1 MISFLKKQI
10 NDFKKDGI
18 IILFYKTKILI
29 RFILNLFI
37 SIPFYILAV
46 PFVFLLRILEPFF
59 LIRIGRLI
67 SSRIGHFAGNT
78 ELYLCEKENKINVP
92 KKKHIDIFYFAYYP
106 ICNKYLAKKIEQLLV
121 VYPKFIMEPIS
132 IMNKLIP
139 GWEKFEICQNTQ
151 HDRDVHNLLDK
162 SKLHFHFTYEEKVK
176 GNEELEKIG
185 IPPESKI
192 VCLFVRDNAYLLQK
206 LGRGYDY
213 HNYRDCN
220 IQNYLKAA
228 NELTKLG
235 YYVVRMGAVVK
246 DKLMTNNPMIIDY
259 ASSGKRSDFLDIYL
273 ACKCDFVISSSSG
286 WDSVPSHLFRKPIL
300 YTNVVPIGLLLTF
313 SSRFMLTTRKYFDTK
328 NNVNLKFSDIYS
340 KGYAFY
346 TKNEE
351 YLNSNLKLIENTPD
365 EICDAVLEMTQFYS
379 QKLQLTEYDQKLQ
392 KLFWNSFPI
401 NAKDTYYKGNLLH
414 GEIKAI
420 MSPSFL
426 RNNNT
431 LIN

>member
-1 MISFLKKQI
+1 MIKFLEKQI
-10 NDFKKDGI
+10 NDFKKRGI
-18 IILFYKTKILI
+18 IGLIHKIKILI
-29 RFILNLFI
+29 QLILNVFFSLPFFILAI
-37 SIPFYILAV
+37 
-46 PFVFLLRILEPFF
+46 PFVFLLRIAEPFI

-78 ELYLCEKENKINVP
+78 ELYLCEKDNKINTP
-92 KKKHIDIFYFAYYP
+92 NRKHIDLFYYAYYP
-106 ICNKYLAKKIEQLLV
+106 ICNKYLAKKIAKLLV
-121 VYPKFIMEPIS
+121 IYPKIIMEPIL
-132 IMNKLIP
+132 ILNKLIP
-139 GWEKFEICQNTQ
+139 GWKKFEICQNTQ

-162 SKLHFHFTYEEKVK
+162 SNLHFYFTYEEKVK
-176 GNEELEKIG
+176 GNEKIEKIG
-185 IPPESKI
+185 IPLESKI

-228 NELTKLG
+228 DELTKLG

-246 DKLMTNNPMIIDY
+246 EKLNTNNPMIIDY
-259 ASSGKRSDFLDIYL
+259 ASSGRRSDFLDIYL
-273 ACKCDFVISSSSG
+273 AYKCEFVITSSSG

-313 SSRFMLTTRKYFDTK
+313 SSKFMLTTRKYFDT
-328 NNVNLKFSDIYS
+328 NNNINLKFSDIYS

-351 YLNSNLKLIENTPD
+351 YLNSNLKLIENSQD
-365 EICDAVLEMTQFYS
+365 EICDAVLEMTQFVS
-379 QKLQLTEYDQKLQ
+379 NKLRLTDYDLKLQ
-392 KLFWNSFPI
+392 KSFWNSFPVK
-401 NAKDTYYKGNLLH
+401 AKDTYYKGNLLH

-426 RNNNT
+426 RNNNS